1 MLVSSVQSSS
11 TYSASI
17 LIVDR
22 DETACSKLAHELEM
36 AMPSHPSV
44 ASARSGKTAAEI
56 LKTNGFDLIVLD
68 ASSLSDL
75 GATEEE
81 SVARLAKLAG
91 DALTVVLSDGG
102 SVSAA
107 VSAMRAGAH
116 DSLARPVT
124 GAALALR
131 VAELA
136 RRHGKARPLTLSP
149 TGTHSYNNA
158 GGRPGVMTA
167 ADLGGSRR
175 QAILPMWR
183 QEQKI
188 IEDAIATFSG
198 NISLA
203 AAALELSPST
213 IYRKRQ
219 AWAEMQDGANGAA

>member
-1 MLVSSVQSSS
+1 MLVSSIQSSS
-11 TYSASI
+11 AHSANI

-22 DETACSKLAHELEM
+22 DEAACGKLAHELEM
-36 AMPSHPSV
+36 AMPSHPTV
-44 ASARSGKTAAEI
+44 ISARAGKAAAEI
-56 LKTNGFDLIVLD
+56 LRTNSFDLIVLD
-68 ASSLSDL
+68 AASLADL
-75 GATEEE
+75 GPAGEEA
-81 SVARLAKLAG
+81 VGRLAKLAG

-107 VSAMRAGAH
+107 VTAMRAGAH
-116 DSLARPVT
+116 DSVARPVT

-149 TGTHSYNNA
+149 NGAHSYNA
-158 GGRPGVMTA
+158 GGRPGPMTA
-167 ADLGGSRR
+167 ADLGSRR
-175 QAILPMWR
+175 QTVLPMWR

-219 AWAEMQDGANGAA
+219 AWAEMEHGAKGAA